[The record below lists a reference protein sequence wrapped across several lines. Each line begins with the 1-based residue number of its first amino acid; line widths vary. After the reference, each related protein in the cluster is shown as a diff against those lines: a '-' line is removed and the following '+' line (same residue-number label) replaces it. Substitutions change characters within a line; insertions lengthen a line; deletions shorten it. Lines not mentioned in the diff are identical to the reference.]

1 MLPATP
7 FTRAPKTHKGVR
19 NKVHLLIIVFV
30 EYYKEKAQTALCSN
44 VGEFY
49 RYEVVHCKLF
59 NGVVKIKDDKIKI
72 VVSFKE
78 TLGV

>member
-1 MLPATP
+1 MFL
-7 FTRAPKTHKGVR
+7 
-19 NKVHLLIIVFV
+19 
-30 EYYKEKAQTALCSN
+30 EYYKEKAQTPLCSN

-49 RYEVVHCKLF
+49 RYDVVHCKLF